1 MTPGQDAVQVVAT
14 PAAPKSGFLSS
25 EFVVTLMGMGALA
38 VPGIPAQYHPLLMAV
53 AGLYVAARTVLK
65 AVHAL
70 GYASS
75 VPDLPALPAGSTV
88 LTTSTTTVPK

>member
-1 MTPGQDAVQVVAT
+1 MTDAVQTTAT
-14 PAAPKSGFLSS
+14 PQAPKSGFLSS
-25 EFVVTLMGMGALA
+25 EFVTTILGMVALA
-38 VPGIPAQYHPLLMAV
+38 IPGIPAQYHPLIVAT